1 MIPGQEHVTHITPN
15 ENPDEKYTYLFRS
28 WKGLLETAQSIKNIW
43 INDFDKQSKY
53 IRQLSEKLKKY
64 DLTEEERAEF
74 SDDLP
79 YFLLSLG
86 QGELENMLDTIES
99 NMVPKESC
107 TCEMYT
113 IHAYKGLEDDVVKVH
128 DDIDEEE
135 TNLSYVALTR
145 GKYQTIER

>member
-1 MIPGQEHVTHITPN
+1 
-15 ENPDEKYTYLFRS
+15 
-28 WKGLLETAQSIKNIW
+28 
-43 INDFDKQSKY
+43 
-53 IRQLSEKLKKY
+53 
-64 DLTEEERAEF
+64 
-74 SDDLP
+74 
-79 YFLLSLG
+79 
-86 QGELENMLDTIES
+86 MLDTIES
-99 NMVPKESC
+99 DMVPKESC